1 MSIGNNMIKED
12 CTYCL
17 VDTLLKFLTKQQSNP
32 LFLHLEHGFGAL
44 IRASHAILAC
54 RQAVQDFG
62 FPTISSVSNADRN
75 DSTQF
80 TFLEIRIPQHLVN
93 DVLSL
98 FAADCFQAACSREC
112 SVRGT
117 CD

>member
-1 MSIGNNMIKED
+1 MPSWPAGRPYKIWAFQPSR
-12 CTYCL
+12 L
-17 VDTLLKFLTKQQSNP
+17 SP
-32 LFLHLEHGFGAL
+32 
-44 IRASHAILAC
+44 
-54 RQAVQDFG
+54 
-62 FPTISSVSNADRN
+62 NADRN

-80 TFLEIRIPQHLVN
+80 TFLEISIPQHLVN

-112 SVRGT
+112 SVCGT